1 MDMISISPQSTMIV
15 KSTHCRLRLS
25 VLRPVFN
32 MVGGSVV
39 KITYKRKVQQ
49 MKEQAYKNHTWL
61 KKKRQKQMEAFYANV
76 AA

>member
-1 MDMISISPQSTMIV
+1 
-15 KSTHCRLRLS
+15 
-25 VLRPVFN
+25 

-61 KKKRQKQMEAFYANV
+61 KKKQQKQMEAFYANV